1 MKNLAKN
8 KKEKLLK
15 LVVNRDAEDNSASKV
30 VYKKTTQYFWSCV
43 VFLSL
48 FLSIFANS
56 SQVFADTKKKVIV
69 VPVAGDIDN
78 GLSFFLRRQLRRAER
93 EEAVAVILEVN
104 SNGGLVTAAQEM
116 KDALLKSKVKTIAFV
131 NGRALSAAALI
142 SIACQNI
149 YMAPGSEMGAAT
161 PIMLVG
167 GGVKAAE
174 PKFVSAFEAEFGATA
189 EARHREP
196 SLAKA
201 MVNANHD
208 TIEGLCPKGE
218 ILTLTAENAFKH
230 GYCDQITATLTA
242 VLRSAS
248 LENNEVE
255 NVAPT
260 SSELIARY
268 LTSPTVSTLLFTIA
282 FWCMVIEFYIP
293 GFGIFGIVSI
303 VCFALFFGGHLFA
316 YMAGFEVL
324 IIFVIGL
331 ILLLLEIFVI
341 PGFGITGISGI
352 LCLCFSIIQLYGGFI
367 EAIHAIGYLLV
378 YTTIA
383 VILIY
388 KLAPKLGLFD
398 RFVLKKEMT
407 AESGYV
413 AVEQNAYSD
422 LIGLQGVTLSI
433 CRPSGKAKIGTE
445 RYDVVSEG
453 DFIEK
458 NEQVIVKKVDGN
470 KIVIK
475 KLEV

>member
-8 KKEKLLK
+8 KKEKQLK
-15 LVVNRDAEDNSASKV
+15 LVVNRDAEDNSAFRKF
-30 VYKKTTQYFWSCV
+30 YNKTTQYFLSCV

-48 FLSIFANS
+48 FLSVFVAPSSAFAE
-56 SQVFADTKKKVIV
+56 AKKKVLV
-69 VPVAGDIDN
+69 VPISGDIDN
-78 GLSFFLRRQLRRAER
+78 GLSFFLRRQIRRAEK
-93 EEAVAVILEVN
+93 EDVEAVILAVN

-116 KDALLKSKVKTIAFV
+116 KDALLKTKVKTIAFV

-174 PKFVSAFEAEFGATA
+174 PKFVSAFEAEFGSTA
-189 EARHREP
+189 EARQREP

-201 MVNANHD
+201 MVNVNHD

-218 ILTLTAENAFKH
+218 ILTLTAETAFKH
-230 GYCDQITATLTA
+230 GYCDQITPTLNA
-242 VLRSAS
+242 VLRCAS
-248 LENNEVE
+248 LENFEVE

-260 SSELIARY
+260 SSEHIARY
-268 LTSPTVSTLLFTIA
+268 LTNPTVSTLLFTIA

-303 VCFALFFGGHLFA
+303 ICFALFFGGHLFA

-324 IIFVIGL
+324 IIFVVGL

-341 PGFGITGISGI
+341 PGFGITGITGI
-352 LCLCFSIIQLYGGFI
+352 ACLVFSIIQLYGGFI

-383 VILIY
+383 VALIY

-398 RFVLKKEMT
+398 RFILKKEMT

-413 AVEQNAYSD
+413 AVEQNTFSD

-458 NEQVIVKKVDGN
+458 GEQIMVKKVDGN

>member
-1 MKNLAKN
+1 M
-8 KKEKLLK
+8 
-15 LVVNRDAEDNSASKV
+15 
-30 VYKKTTQYFWSCV
+30 
-43 VFLSL
+43 VFLFL
-48 FLSIFANS
+48 FLSIFTTSTSAY
-56 SQVFADTKKKVIV
+56 ADTQNKVIV
-69 VPVAGDIDN
+69 IPVSGDIDN

-93 EEAVAVILEVN
+93 EEVVAVVLEVN

-116 KDALLKSKVKTIAFV
+116 KDALLKSKVRTIAFV
-131 NGRALSAAALI
+131 NGRALSAAALV

-161 PIMLVG
+161 PIMLIG
-167 GGVKAAE
+167 SGVKAAE
-174 PKFVSAFEAEFGATA
+174 PKFVSAFEAEFGSTA
-189 EARHREP
+189 EARNREP

-201 MVNANHD
+201 MVNPNHD
-208 TIEGLCPKGE
+208 SIEGLCPKGE
-218 ILTLTAENAFKH
+218 ILTLTAETAFKH
-230 GYCDQITATLTA
+230 GYCDQITATLSA

-248 LENNEVE
+248 LDKVEVE
-255 NVAPT
+255 NVTPT
-260 SSELIARY
+260 SSEHIARY
-268 LTSPTVSTLLFTIA
+268 LTNPTVSTLLFTIA

-303 VCFALFFGGHLFA
+303 VCFVLFFGGHLFA

-324 IIFVIGL
+324 IIFVVGL

-341 PGFGITGISGI
+341 PGFGITGITGI

-367 EAIHAIGYLLV
+367 EAIHAVGYLLV
-378 YTTIA
+378 YTAIA
-383 VILIY
+383 VTLIY
-388 KLAPKLGLFD
+388 KLAPKLGIFD

-413 AVEQNAYSD
+413 AVEQNAFSD
-422 LIGLQGVTLSI
+422 LVGLQGVTLSI

-458 NEQVIVKKVDGN
+458 DEQVIVKKVDGN